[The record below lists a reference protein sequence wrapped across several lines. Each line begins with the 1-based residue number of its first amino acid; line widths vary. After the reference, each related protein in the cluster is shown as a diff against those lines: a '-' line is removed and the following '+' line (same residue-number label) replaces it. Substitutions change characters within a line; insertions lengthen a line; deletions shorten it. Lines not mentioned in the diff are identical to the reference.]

1 MSAYDERPWLAL
13 YRNQPPDYEIE
24 FDDALDMF
32 RAGVAKDPSAVAL
45 RYFDGVITRQ
55 ELDELS
61 DGLANG
67 LLANGFAPGDRLA
80 VYLQNV
86 PQFVISMVAAW
97 KAGGVMVS
105 INPMSRVRELSYLLK
120 DSGATVLLSL
130 ESLYDQVA
138 RDVVPDT
145 DVRLVLTTS
154 ELDFQ
159 TRDDERLFAG
169 MERRRHE
176 GTTDFGQFMDEHRGQ
191 TPPPVQL
198 GP

>member
-1 MSAYDERPWLAL
+1 
-13 YRNQPPDYEIE
+13 
-24 FDDALDMF
+24 MF
-32 RAGVAKDPSAVAL
+32 RAGVARDPSAVAL
-45 RYFDGVITRQ
+45 RYFDGVVTRQ

-61 DGLANG
+61 DGLAAG

-86 PQFVISMVAAW
+86 PQFVIAMVAAW

-105 INPMSRVRELSYLLK
+105 INPMSRQRELSYLLK

-145 DVRLVLTTS
+145 GVRLVLTTS

-169 MERRRHE
+169 VGRQRHE
-176 GTTDFGQFMDEHRGQ
+176 EIGRASCRER
-191 TPPPVQL
+191 V
-198 GP
+198 